1 MATYLIGYDLNKSG
15 QNYPSLIKAIE
26 SYGTYWHCLDSTWL
40 IKANGPA
47 IDIVNNLNQFIDS
60 NDELFVTEIAQ
71 RPDAA
76 WIGFDTE
83 CSNWLGEHL

>member
-1 MATYLIGYDLNKSG
+1 MRQYGFSRTKIGVVMDTYLIGYDL
-15 QNYPSLIKAIE
+15 
-26 SYGTYWHCLDSTWL
+26 
-40 IKANGPA
+40 
-47 IDIVNNLNQFIDS
+47 IDS

>member
-1 MATYLIGYDLNKSG
+1 MDTYLIGYDL
-15 QNYPSLIKAIE
+15 
-26 SYGTYWHCLDSTWL
+26 
-40 IKANGPA
+40 
-47 IDIVNNLNQFIDS
+47 IDS